1 MIMSMRLKK
10 LLALSL
16 SVSLVS
22 TGIFVDVGMRSVTA
36 AASKTK
42 RAKDKKNVKKVKV
55 TVAQKKTIKA
65 PKSEKKAVWS
75 IVSGQQNIS
84 VIKKG
89 KGEIKIKAQKSGSVK
104 LQAKQGKKKTIYDI
118 TVKKQAPKKSEV
130 KQLRK
135 LYIDCFWKA
144 QEESPYDWGWR
155 KNSDVTK
162 LKWFSDWILWDDY
175 GYVKGIVLDSM
186 SITTPYF
193 IGYDIEPDVKLP
205 TFKKIQY
212 FGSVT
217 GNGLKSVDL
226 GNNPTLKYFF
236 LKQGYGEYWDEQ
248 EYAELK
254 EINVSG
260 CKNLENFYVR
270 MTYNIKKLDL
280 SSNCKIETINI
291 SDTPLDELKMP
302 KTDCLKEFYMNG
314 SRINELDLS
323 NCTNMKKIGIMGCNP
338 QSVTISLGNKTNKEI
353 SDFDIAVGST
363 EGETSVRFVAN
374 REISEVPKVR
384 YEYEYLGY
392 IDGGLKFL
400 KKCVEFIEKNGK
412 IYFKLL

>member
-42 RAKDKKNVKKVKV
+42 QTTEKNIKKVKV

-75 IVSGQQNIS
+75 ILSGKQNIS

-104 LQAKQGKKKTIYDI
+104 LQAKQGKKKTTYDI

-130 KQLRK
+130 KQLTK
-135 LYIDCFWKA
+135 FYKECFIKSSK
-144 QEESPYDWGWR
+144 EMGNDWYAEG
-155 KNSDVTK
+155 DDF
-162 LKWFSDWILWDDY
+162 LHDKWIEWDDY
-175 GYVKGIVLDSM
+175 GYIRGM
-186 SITTPYF
+186 SLEAKEILTE
-193 IGYDIEPDVKLP
+193 INLP
-205 TFKKIQY
+205 WFKKIQY

-217 GNGLKSVDL
+217 GNNLKSINL

-236 LKQGYGEYWDEQ
+236 LDVGYGES
-248 EYAELK
+248 AEEGNYPYLNK
-254 EINVSG
+254 IDFSG
-260 CKNLENFYVR
+260 CQNLEGVYINSVF
-270 MTYNIKKLDL
+270 NIKQIDL
-280 SSNCKIETINI
+280 SNNRKIKTVNI
-291 SDTPLDELKMP
+291 SHTPLDELKMP
-302 KTDCLKEFYMNG
+302 KTDCLKEFYMNW

-323 NCTNMKKIGIMGCNP
+323 NCTNIQKIGIIGCNP
-338 QSVTISLGNKTNKEI
+338 QSVTISLGNKTDKEI
-353 SDFDIAVGST
+353 SEFDIDVYS
-363 EGETSVRFVAN
+363 EDVETSVRFVAN

-384 YEYEYLGY
+384 YEYGYLGY
-392 IDGGLKFL
+392 IDGGLDFL
-400 KKCVEFIEKNGK
+400 RNCI
-412 IYFKLL
+412 

>member
-75 IVSGQQNIS
+75 ILSGKQNIS

-104 LQAKQGKKKTIYDI
+104 LQAKQGKKKTTYNIA
-118 TVKKQAPKKSEV
+118 VKKQTPKKSEV
-130 KQLRK
+130 KQLTK
-135 LYIDCFWKA
+135 FYKECFIKSSK
-144 QEESPYDWGWR
+144 EMGNDWYAEG
-155 KNSDVTK
+155 DDF
-162 LKWFSDWILWDDY
+162 LHDKWIEWDDY
-175 GYVKGIVLDSM
+175 GYIRGM
-186 SITTPYF
+186 SLEAKEILTE
-193 IGYDIEPDVKLP
+193 INLP
-205 TFKKIQY
+205 RFKKIQY

-217 GNGLKSVDL
+217 GNNLKSIDL

-236 LKQGYGEYWDEQ
+236 LDVGYGES
-248 EYAELK
+248 AEEGNYPYLNK
-254 EINVSG
+254 IDFSG
-260 CKNLENFYVR
+260 CQNLEGVYINSVF
-270 MTYNIKKLDL
+270 NIKQIDL
-280 SSNCKIETINI
+280 SNNRKIKTVNI
-291 SDTPLDELKMP
+291 SHTPLDELKMP
-302 KTDCLKEFYMNG
+302 KTDCLKEVYMNW
-314 SRINELDLS
+314 SKINELDLS
-323 NCTNMKKIGIMGCNP
+323 NCTNIQKIGIIGCNP
-338 QSVTISLGNKTNKEI
+338 QSVTISLGNKTDKEI
-353 SDFDIAVGST
+353 SEFDIDVYSADV
-363 EGETSVRFVAN
+363 ETSVRFVAN

-384 YEYEYLGY
+384 YEYGYLGY
-392 IDGGLKFL
+392 IDGGLDFL
-400 KKCVEFIEKNGK
+400 RNCI
-412 IYFKLL
+412 